1 MNRFRTKKKGRDD
14 NSIVGRPSID
24 AEPSGPFRMFS
35 KKKMQDEEPKPEI
48 DLSTALPSHNDFR
61 TSLLMTGL
69 SARFSMLREQ
79 DDPNSK
85 LGKASDD
92 SVLFSKRQS
101 RLADFGVFTGG
112 LDDIAEIES
121 LKAPPLGRFDSYQSD
136 DASSTT
142 GSIMG
147 RSKPTEGNNLF
158 GGRQKIYKLSAGSK
172 AGMTGRA
179 LYDDDVAQSSF
190 QKWRQA
196 EKERKSLEESQ
207 KNDTFD
213 AEATLNYSRRRETSS
228 TTSSVPSGA
237 RNSTAATSIASQP
250 SSIKESSST
259 SHLAGLERS
268 VTRTRRLYE
277 QGLTQDLQDQQTS
290 ALSRMDTLSRQ
301 RPFGSRTPDPASIV
315 PSPTIATFGDRVS
328 DRRPI
333 VSKASAPNLRSFS
346 PSTMSS
352 SQMSPVD
359 SSSKFPRQ
367 ETKPIFGGNPPLS
380 PPISET
386 EEHPPLAIQPNDRG
400 KATAMG
406 VFTRP
411 AMQYDESRYTQ
422 RQRQL
427 QQGRDSSTSRH
438 TTASAGSSV
447 AGRSRSSSAQRPSVE
462 KSAPKAASSETS
474 TLNENCGSTFFDDS
488 DDGSMNIRA
497 SAAPQL
503 KIDRPSDHDHPAF
516 RKSALPTPLS
526 LTSPKDSEHGGSLS
540 PAPKTEPPEDSPT
553 LGPNAGLSGMV
564 RQHLRHDS
572 TASSVYGSTSHEVEP
587 SVTETKA
594 VSVRDDDGVS
604 DVANAVEQ
612 DEFAQNL
619 AERAQRVRERLTSY
633 VESDNERSAPPTP
646 PQPEHNKDLGASKS
660 GSLGMLR
667 SKSSRGSLLDR
678 SDKERGRSKTLKSP
692 SPQPSRVATS
702 PSPRKASSSRGEPR
716 NGEVSVQSNEPA
728 LPGKEENVHVG
739 LKAFR
744 QARRE
749 LQKMKELETQ
759 QRHSQKPSPNPERP
773 PPNSRITSY
782 ENGPP
787 PAIFNRM
794 PRDPRDGES
803 YRSRSRA
810 GSRAA
815 SERDRSGS
823 ETSNSG
829 RAYSRGPGL
838 RNGAATY
845 EDHYGRRGLSGS
857 PGPEIRRQP
866 METSGMSP
874 YMSTGPSPVMSPS
887 HSVGGFEA
895 PGRQHFPVM
904 QSPQQPDVHAFTRS
918 RNGSLLGA
926 AASTPNL
933 HGGPGAPPLPPINP
947 RRKNIFPRPSDEN
960 LGHHVPNRV
969 FGVGEKDIIAEPY
982 RGRMPMNPHQSR
994 QSPPRVV
1001 RPAIPHSAMPSAG
1014 LPGGMI

>member
-35 KKKMQDEEPKPEI
+35 KKKTQDEEPKSEI
-48 DLSTALPSHNDFR
+48 DLSAALPSSDNFR

-92 SVLFSKRQS
+92 SVLFPKRQS
-101 RLADFGVFTGG
+101 RLADFGVFAGG

-158 GGRQKIYKLSAGSK
+158 GGRQKIYKLAAGSK

-207 KNDTFD
+207 NNDTFD

-250 SSIKESSST
+250 SSIKETSSNI
-259 SHLAGLERS
+259 HLAGLERS

-315 PSPTIATFGDRVS
+315 TSPTTTTFGDRVT

-367 ETKPIFGGNPPLS
+367 DTKPIFGGNPPLS

-386 EEHPPLAIQPNDRG
+386 EEHAALAIQPNDRG

-406 VFTRP
+406 VFSRP

-447 AGRSRSSSAQRPSVE
+447 EGRSRSSSAQRPSVE
-462 KSAPKAASSETS
+462 KSAPKATPSETS
-474 TLNENCGSTFFDDS
+474 TLNENYGSTFFDDS
-488 DDGSMNIRA
+488 DDGSINNRA

-503 KIDRPSDHDHPAF
+503 KIDRPNDHDHPAF

-526 LTSPKDSEHGGSLS
+526 LTSPKDSEDGSSLS

-572 TASSVYGSTSHEVEP
+572 TASSVYGSTSHEVAP
-587 SVTETKA
+587 SVTE
-594 VSVRDDDGVS
+594 
-604 DVANAVEQ
+604 ANAVSGRNDADVSNVVSALEQ

-646 PQPEHNKDLGASKS
+646 PQSEHNKELASSKS

-667 SKSSRGSLLDR
+667 SKSSRGSLMDKT
-678 SDKERGRSKTLKSP
+678 DKERGRSKTLKSP
-692 SPQPSRVATS
+692 RPQPAPVAKS
-702 PSPRKASSSRGEPR
+702 PSPRKASSSQVEPR
-716 NGEVSVQSNEPA
+716 NGEVSIHSNEPA
-728 LPGKEENVHVG
+728 LPAKEDNVHVG

-759 QRHSQKPSPNPERP
+759 QRHSQKPSPNQER
-773 PPNSRITSY
+773 PPNSRVTSY
-782 ENGPP
+782 ESGPP

-794 PRDPRDGES
+794 PRDGES
-803 YRSRSRA
+803 YGSRSRA
-810 GSRAA
+810 GSQAA

-829 RAYSRGPGL
+829 RTYSRAPGL
-838 RNGAATY
+838 RNGSATY

-857 PGPEIRRQP
+857 PGPDVRRQP
-866 METSGMSP
+866 MESSGMSP

-887 HSVGGFEA
+887 HGVGGFEA
-895 PGRQHFPVM
+895 PGRHYFPVM
-904 QSPQQPDVHAFTRS
+904 QTPQQPDMHAFARS

-947 RRKNIFPRPSDEN
+947 RRKNGLRRPSDEN
-960 LGHHVPNRV
+960 LGHHIPNRN
-969 FGVGEKDIIAEPY
+969 FGVGEKDVDESY
-982 RGRMPMNPHQSR
+982 RGRMPMNGHQSR

-1001 RPAIPHSAMPSAG
+1001 RPAIPHHAMPSAS